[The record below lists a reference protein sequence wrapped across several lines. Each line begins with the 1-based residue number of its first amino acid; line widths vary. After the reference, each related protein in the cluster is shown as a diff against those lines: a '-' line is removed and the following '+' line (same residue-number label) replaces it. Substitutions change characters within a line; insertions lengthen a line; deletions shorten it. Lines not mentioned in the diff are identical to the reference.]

1 MKYIL
6 AQNSNNTDPASF
18 QDANQFRATFNKAI
32 ELPPF
37 CQMCIVSSTVVDAN
51 APKLHYLEITNIPLQ
66 AVMGNGE
73 KGGEPKLLGPIV
85 SSTGSGPAAGGG
97 TVYGVKNW
105 VDLENPSPLVITDL
119 YLKLTNQDG
128 ELSSG
133 LSLQTEI
140 LIAYRAKGQSL
151 KVE

>member
-6 AQNSNNTDPASF
+6 AQNSNNTVPASF
-18 QDANQFRATFNKAI
+18 QDASQFRATFNKAI

-37 CQMCIVSSTVVDAN
+37 CQMCIVSSTVVDSN
-51 APKLHYLEITNIPLQ
+51 APKLHYVEVTNLPLQ
-66 AVMGNGE
+66 SVMGNGE
-73 KGGEPKLLGPIV
+73 KGGEPKLLGPVV
-85 SSTGSGPAAGGG
+85 SSVGSGPAGGG
-97 TVYGVKNW
+97 GEVYGVKNW
-105 VDLENPSPLVITDL
+105 VDLDNPSPLVITDL

-140 LIAYRAKGQSL
+140 LIGYRAKGQSL

>member
-32 ELPPF
+32 ELPRF
-37 CQMCIVSSTVVDAN
+37 CQMCIVSSTVDDAN
-51 APKLHYLEITNIPLQ
+51 DPKLHYVEITNIPLQ

-73 KGGEPKLLGPIV
+73 KGGEPKLLGPLLSDV
-85 SSTGSGPAAGGG
+85 A
-97 TVYGVKNW
+97 VYGVKNW

-119 YLKLTNQDG
+119 YIKITNQDG

-133 LSLQTEI
+133 LSNATEI
-140 LIAYRAKGQSL
+140 LIGYRAKGQSL